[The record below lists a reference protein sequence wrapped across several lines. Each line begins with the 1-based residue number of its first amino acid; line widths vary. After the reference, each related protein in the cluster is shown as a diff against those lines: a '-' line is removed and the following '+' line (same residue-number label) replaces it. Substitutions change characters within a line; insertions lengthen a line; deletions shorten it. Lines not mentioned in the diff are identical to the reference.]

1 MPWNVS
7 ELIDLNLSL
16 DWSMQEK
23 LTDEKKTVLE
33 RLNQAKKSADEGTGI
48 LHDDVMKEAKQWLK
62 RQFMPFVGSFQL
74 TVSNF
79 RNCLIV
85 NSGVFKKHS

>member
-1 MPWNVS
+1 MSTLELKAEIHKKIDALDNVA

-16 DWSMQEK
+16 DWFMQQK
-23 LTDEKKTVLE
+23 LTDEEKTVLE

-62 RQFMPFVGSFQL
+62 R
-74 TVSNF
+74 
-79 RNCLIV
+79 
-85 NSGVFKKHS
+85 

>member
-1 MPWNVS
+1 MSTLELKAEIHKKIDALDNVS

-16 DWSMQEK
+16 DWFMQQK
-23 LTDEKKTVLE
+23 LTDEEKTVLE

-62 RQFMPFVGSFQL
+62 R
-74 TVSNF
+74 
-79 RNCLIV
+79 
-85 NSGVFKKHS
+85 

>member
-1 MPWNVS
+1 MSTLELKAEIHKKIDALDNVS

-16 DWSMQEK
+16 DWFMQEK
-23 LTDEKKTVLE
+23 LTDEEKTVLE

-62 RQFMPFVGSFQL
+62 R
-74 TVSNF
+74 
-79 RNCLIV
+79 
-85 NSGVFKKHS
+85 